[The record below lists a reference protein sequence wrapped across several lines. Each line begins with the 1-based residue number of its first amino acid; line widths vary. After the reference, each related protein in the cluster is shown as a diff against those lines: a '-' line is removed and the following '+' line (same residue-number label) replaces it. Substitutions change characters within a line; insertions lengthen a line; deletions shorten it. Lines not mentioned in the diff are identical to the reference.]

1 MSELLSRQI
10 EQLEISIDL
19 ATDWL
24 EVQYLMAELDQLKA
38 LYEQPE
44 AVSYTHLTLP
54 TICSV

>member
-1 MSELLSRQI
+1 MSELLRRQI

-38 LYEQPE
+38 LYERPDVE
-44 AVSYTHLTLP
+44 VA
-54 TICSV
+54 